1 MSTCCVPDTVDG
13 RSTSVMETTT
23 MVILKMAG
31 GWIPTLR
38 IQDGSMRMET
48 TPHAV

>member
-1 MSTCCVPDTVDG
+1 MCIPLVLDLREVHVLD
-13 RSTSVMETTT
+13 ETTT